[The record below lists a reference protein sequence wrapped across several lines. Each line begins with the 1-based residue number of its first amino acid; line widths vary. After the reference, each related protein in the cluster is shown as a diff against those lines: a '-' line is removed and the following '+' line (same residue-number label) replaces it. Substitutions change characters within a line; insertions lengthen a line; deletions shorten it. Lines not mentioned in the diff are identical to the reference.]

1 MFTLIGCSSV
11 KTTCFLLLTVRPPAV
26 VITPSLTTTVDQ
38 GDQVTFSCSATGLA
52 ADTFV
57 YGWLLNRVTVKGET
71 GQILD
76 VTTSSDAVGNYQ
88 CTVRNVYGRLGK
100 SKVATLILSKI
111 VANRLGHMF
120 KTMCIYS

>member
-1 MFTLIGCSSV
+1 M
-11 KTTCFLLLTVRPPAV
+11 
-26 VITPSLTTTVDQ
+26 VITPLTETADQ
-38 GDQVTFSCSATGLA
+38 GAQVRFSCSATGLA

-71 GQILD
+71 GQVLD
-76 VTTSSDAVGNYQ
+76 VATSSDTVGNYQ
-88 CTVRNVYGRLGK
+88 CIVRNVYGRLGE

-120 KTMCIYS
+120 KIMCIYS